1 MTWSIKPYSLASS
14 ADMKRS
20 RSMSFSID
28 STVLPV
34 CLAYSSL
41 SLRRRNRISRAWI
54 SMSDAVPCV
63 PPEGWCIMIRAWG
76 SAERFPLRPAVSRNE
91 PIEAAIPMQIVF
103 TGARR
108 DGIVKQQLGDDD
120 VGDIVGDG
128 RAEEH
133 DAVHQEAAEDVV
145 GAFATA
151 RALDDVRGIDVAVA
165 LRHACSTV
173 DCDRR

>member
-54 SMSDAVPCV
+54 SMSDAVPWV
-63 PPEGWCIMIRAWG
+63 PPEGWCIMMRAWG
-76 SAERFPLRPAVSRNE
+76 NADRLPLRPAASRNE
-91 PIEAAIPMQIVF
+91 PIEAAMPMQIAF
-103 TGARR
+103 
-108 DGIVKQQLGDDD
+108 GIVGVEKEQLSDDD
-120 VGDIVGDG
+120 VGDIVIDG
-128 RAEEH
+128 GAEEH
-133 DAVHQEAAEDVV
+133 DAVHQQTAEDVV
-145 GAFATA
+145 GALAPA
-151 RALDDVRGIDVAVA
+151 R
-165 LRHACSTV
+165 
-173 DCDRR
+173 